1 MGLGYALTE
10 DFPLADCV
18 PAVKFGTLGLMRA
31 AGIPVIHAIYIEKRG
46 QLPFSF
52 GAKGIGEIASIP
64 EVPAAAGAYCAKH
77 NVFHAK
83 LPVDGISLAVLGG
96 SNNVKS
102 ASSAAGD
109 IAGGTALRP
118 FHSRIRVIMTGI
130 ECSLAARRCAGFSEA
145 VRLGSCRAEG
155 VPAEHADDTREAVV
169 LSENNI
175 ITVIIIRRRGT
186 REFPGIFGLYV
197 RTSLACFG

>member
-1 MGLGYALTE
+1 
-10 DFPLADCV
+10 
-18 PAVKFGTLGLMRA
+18 
-31 AGIPVIHAIYIEKRG
+31 
-46 QLPFSF
+46 
-52 GAKGIGEIASIP
+52 
-64 EVPAAAGAYCAKH
+64 
-77 NVFHAK
+77 
-83 LPVDGISLAVLGG
+83 
-96 SNNVKS
+96 
-102 ASSAAGD
+102 
-109 IAGGTALRP
+109 
-118 FHSRIRVIMTGI
+118 MTGI